1 MNNETPDK
9 AQDSRGSMPRVRPA
23 RLPLRDGFPLLR
35 WYSLTSLAA
44 MTVVAVAFAVFGARF
59 MVTETLQRDAV
70 LTAQFVRSMA
80 ETESQHWGFA
90 PKASLAE
97 VLDPRTDATAM
108 GFTSSQV
115 RAARAEFYDHIRLLP
130 DELLANVYARD
141 RVVIWSSNPTLVGRS
156 EKENINLYEAFE
168 AKGMVAKAHIEHDY
182 SKKEQGFII
191 EPKELFIE
199 NYIPLRAVS
208 GEVVVVVEVYKE
220 PKDLLAIIHRGE
232 RLVWVASICA
242 AALFYLV
249 TFGIVR
255 RGHHLLM
262 NQQQRLLENET
273 LVAVGELS
281 TAIAHSLRN
290 PLAAIRSS
298 AELAQEED
306 NARTKKLSGDIV
318 HQVDRMS
325 RWIKDLLLY
334 TRPQTVREE
343 GVALAPLVS
352 DVLSGFAPQCDARG
366 IGLDSALDDGLP
378 EVWGN
383 RAMIAQVL
391 QSVVANAVEAISG
404 AGSITISAR
413 QDGDRLIL
421 QVADTG
427 RGMTLTQLKT
437 AFRPFSTTKANGLG
451 VGLALVRQIMER
463 FGGAVEIAS
472 HEQVG
477 TDVYLEFRIA
487 RGAGSTP

>member
-1 MNNETPDK
+1 MNGESPDSIR
-9 AQDSRGSMPRVRPA
+9 ALRGAMPRVRAA
-23 RLPLRDGFPLLR
+23 RPPLRGGFRLLR
-35 WYSLTSLAA
+35 WYSLSSLVA
-44 MTVVAVAFAVFGARF
+44 MTLVAVVLALLGTRF
-59 MVTETLQRDAV
+59 MTTETLQRDAV
-70 LTAQFVRSMA
+70 LTAQFIHSMI

-97 VLDPRTDATAM
+97 VLDTRIDPTAM
-108 GFTSSQV
+108 GFTAAQV
-115 RAARAEFYDHIRLLP
+115 KAARAEFYDHIRLLP

-141 RVVIWSSNPTLVGRS
+141 LVIVWSSNPALVGRD
-156 EKENINLYEAFE
+156 EKTNANLKEAFE
-168 AKGMVAKAHIEHDY
+168 SNEMVARAHLEHAPGKID
-182 SKKEQGFII
+182 QAFVN
-191 EPKELFIE
+191 EPRELFIE

-208 GEVVVVVEVYKE
+208 GEVSAVVEIYKE
-220 PKDLLAIIHRGE
+220 PKDLLAILKRGE
-232 RLVWVASICA
+232 RLVWGASACA
-242 AALFYLV
+242 AALVYLV

-262 NQQQRLLENET
+262 NQQQRLMESET

-318 HQVDRMS
+318 RQVDRMS

-352 DVLSGFAPQCDARG
+352 DVLNEFMPQCRASG
-366 IGLDSALDDGLP
+366 IELTTELGDGLP
-378 EVWGN
+378 DVWGN

-391 QSVVANAVEAISG
+391 QSIVANGVEAISG
-404 AGSITISAR
+404 PGSIRVAAHL
-413 QDGDRLIL
+413 DGGRLIL
-421 QVADTG
+421 QIGDSG
-427 RGMTLTQLKT
+427 RGMTRAQLET
-437 AFRPFSTTKANGLG
+437 AFRPFATTKANGLG

-463 FGGAVEIAS
+463 FGGSVEIAS
-472 HEQVG
+472 QEHVG
-477 TDVYLEFRIA
+477 TDVYLNFRVA
-487 RGAGSTP
+487 